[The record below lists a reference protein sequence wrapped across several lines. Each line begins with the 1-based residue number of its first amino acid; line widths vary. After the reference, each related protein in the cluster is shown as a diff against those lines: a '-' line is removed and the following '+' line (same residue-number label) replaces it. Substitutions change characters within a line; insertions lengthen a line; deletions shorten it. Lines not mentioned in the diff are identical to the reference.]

1 MPTPPEPYPL
11 ATQAK
16 VEPSSIRSTANFV
29 KTVDSV
35 PRGVL
40 QRASLVGRAVLVAPQ
55 PGLAPLGN
63 PGEPPSRLAASGSH
77 MLPAAQ
83 PELVLA
89 EVVAL
94 AARQWAAQVCANSSS
109 WLLAG
114 MG

>member
-1 MPTPPEPYPL
+1 MASRITGSSYL
-11 ATQAK
+11 AF
-16 VEPSSIRSTANFV
+16 R
-29 KTVDSV
+29 
-35 PRGVL
+35 
-40 QRASLVGRAVLVAPQ
+40 
-55 PGLAPLGN
+55 
-63 PGEPPSRLAASGSH
+63 SGSH